1 MKRAGIALAA
11 MAMLAACGDSE
22 DGAPTAAENRE
33 LDNAA
38 AMLEELPSD
47 SLVASDDAAL
57 GNGEAPAPSSEVL
70 TDQPAENGAANA
82 Q

>member
-1 MKRAGIALAA
+1 MKRAGLVLTAAL
-11 MAMLAACGDSE
+11 MVGACGGGE
-22 DGAPTAAENRE
+22 DGAPTASENRE

-47 SLVASDDAAL
+47 SLTAGDDAAL
-57 GNGEAPAPSSEVL
+57 GNGEAGSAETVP
-70 TDQPAENGAANA
+70 DQGGGNSAGNV